1 MQKSLSLFFFFFK
14 MKNFVQ
20 PQLYKQ
26 YRLRWDGPSDFIINL
41 SQLDVKGHVY
51 KLYCISVNV
60 QG

>member
-1 MQKSLSLFFFFFK
+1 
-14 MKNFVQ
+14 MKNFVH